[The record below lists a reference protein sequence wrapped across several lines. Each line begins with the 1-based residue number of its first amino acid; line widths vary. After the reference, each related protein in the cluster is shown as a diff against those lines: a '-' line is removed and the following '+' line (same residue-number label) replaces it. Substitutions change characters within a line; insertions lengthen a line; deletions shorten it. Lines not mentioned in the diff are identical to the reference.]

1 MSELRK
7 TPLHEFNVANGAR
20 MVDFAGWSM
29 PVQYQSIIDEHKATR
44 FSAGLFDVSHMGEAS
59 IEGPEAVAF
68 LDSVL
73 TNDVSSMAIGQA
85 MYSLMCYEHGGV
97 VDDLLV
103 YRIAE
108 EEFLLCLN
116 ASNTEKDVAWL
127 NGNKGSLDIDISDV
141 SDSFSL
147 LALQGPESM
156 EILENLTTM
165 NLEDL
170 GYYRFQGSDVAGVSC
185 LVCRTGYTG
194 ELGVELFVA
203 PDDAESLARS
213 ILAAGEPYG
222 VKLAGLGARDSLR
235 LEAGYALYGHEI
247 SETISPLQA
256 KLMWTVKLKKE
267 ANFIG
272 KTAIREEKAAGPK
285 RRIVFFKTGGR
296 RIVRAGTS
304 VLASSLEVGT
314 VVSGAFS
321 PILNEAIGSALVES
335 IHEDAQL
342 SVDMRG
348 SDLFLIPTKPPF
360 VELNP

>member
-1 MSELRK
+1 
-7 TPLHEFNVANGAR
+7 
-20 MVDFAGWSM
+20 M

-59 IEGPEAVAF
+59 IEGPEAAAF

-73 TNDVSSMAIGQA
+73 TNDVSRVAIGQA

-127 NGNKGSLDIDISDV
+127 NANKGSLDVDISDV

-147 LALQGPESM
+147 LALQGRESM
-156 EILENLTTM
+156 EILKNLTTM
-165 NLEDL
+165 NPEDL
-170 GYYRFQGSDVAGVSC
+170 GYYRFQRSDVAGVSC

-194 ELGVELFVA
+194 ELGMELFVA
-203 PDDAESLARS
+203 PNDAESLARS

-296 RIVRAGTS
+296 RIVRAGTP
-304 VLASSLEVGT
+304 VLASNREAWTVGS
-314 VVSGAFS
+314 VAFS
-321 PILNEAIGSALVES
+321 QILNESIGSALVES